1 MMVHVNVN
9 DPRRGYWEYIGF
21 NNSRPQGQV
30 TALRGGGSIYP
41 TDVFLYDARSHQSVT
56 EDFNAGAA
64 AQFNHPAW
72 IAGQIAPWPIDS
84 TWTYERGTRILKALL
99 DVFNNA
105 QRIMPRG
112 TCTLYD
118 ATTNARLPPGEFGC
132 FVPGSGNFPSCPA
145 AGSSPSPPSSSTAA
159 VETASSN
166 LGVRQQVES
175 AVRGMM
181 ADDVVVGLSIGLFI
195 AGLLVG
201 ILLTAV
207 ICKCCCQ
214 KEAAAPNVVKSV
226 TAGVE
231 VQQVKGLESGI

>member
-1 MMVHVNVN
+1 MVHVDVN

-21 NNSRPQGQV
+21 NNSRPQGEV

-132 FVPGSGNFPSCPA
+132 FVPGSGSFPSCPA
-145 AGSSPSPPSSSTAA
+145 AGSSPSM
-159 VETASSN
+159 
-166 LGVRQQVES
+166 RQQVED

-214 KEAAAPNVVKSV
+214 KRTATANVTKSV

>member
-84 TWTYERGTRILKALL
+84 TWTYERGTRILNALL

-118 ATTNARLPPGEFGC
+118 ATTNARLPAGEFGC
-132 FVPGSGNFPSCPA
+132 FVPGSGSFPSCPA
-145 AGSSPSPPSSSTAA
+145 AGSSPSM
-159 VETASSN
+159 
-166 LGVRQQVES
+166 RQQVED

>member
-84 TWTYERGTRILKALL
+84 TWTYERGTRILNALL

-132 FVPGSGNFPSCPA
+132 FVPNSGSFPSCPA
-145 AGSSPSPPSSSTAA
+145 AGSSPSM
-159 VETASSN
+159 
-166 LGVRQQVES
+166 RQQVED

>member
-1 MMVHVNVN
+1 MVHVDVN

-21 NNSRPQGQV
+21 NNSRPQGEV

-132 FVPGSGNFPSCPA
+132 FVPGSGSFPSCPA
-145 AGSSPSPPSSSTAA
+145 AGSSPSM
-159 VETASSN
+159 
-166 LGVRQQVES
+166 RQQVED

-181 ADDVVVGLSIGLFI
+181 ADDVVVGISIGLFI